1 MKTYL
6 ALEEGSVVESS
17 PAVANF
23 WIYSDPDDA
32 EKRELLDSLRID
44 EHALESALDPDEVSR
59 VEFPPD
65 HAFVIWKRPS
75 MESSPQQFSF
85 EVSSVGIFL
94 NPRRLTMILGKGD
107 PPSFTSKEFQSVGS
121 LNDLTLR
128 FLLSSTRHY
137 FEHLKVIK
145 QLTRELQAKLNTS
158 LENQYLLQMFALA
171 ESLTYYLN
179 AIEANAAVLSRL
191 RAHSETI
198 GFSERELEILDD
210 LSIEH
215 QQCYKQTEI
224 TSSVLSTLMDARGT
238 LVNNNMNVL
247 LKNLTIINV
256 IFLPLN
262 LLASIGGMSEFTD
275 MTRNVDWKVSYSLLI
290 VAMGGLGWLTWRY
303 LVSRIDRWVAR
314 AGR

>member
-1 MKTYL
+1 
-6 ALEEGSVVESS
+6 
-17 PAVANF
+17 
-23 WIYSDPDDA
+23 
-32 EKRELLDSLRID
+32 
-44 EHALESALDPDEVSR
+44 
-59 VEFPPD
+59 
-65 HAFVIWKRPS
+65 
-75 MESSPQQFSF
+75 
-85 EVSSVGIFL
+85 
-94 NPRRLTMILGKGD
+94 
-107 PPSFTSKEFQSVGS
+107 
-121 LNDLTLR
+121 LTLR
-128 FLLSSTRHY
+128 FLLGSTRHY
-137 FEHLKVIK
+137 FEDLKVIK
-145 QLTRELQAKLNTS
+145 QLTRELQTKLNTS

-262 LLASIGGMSEFTD
+262 LLASILGMSEFTD
-275 MTRNVDWKVSYSLLI
+275 MTRSVDWRVSYSLLI
-290 VAMGGLGWLTWRY
+290 VAMGALGWLTWRY
-303 LVSRIDRWVAR
+303 LVRRIDRWVAR
-314 AGR
+314 AGG

>member
-1 MKTYL
+1 MKTFL
-6 ALEEGSVVESS
+6 ALKEGSVVECS
-17 PAVANF
+17 PEAANF
-23 WIYSDPDDA
+23 WIYSDPADA

-65 HAFVIWKRPS
+65 HAFIIWKRPS
-75 MESSPQQFSF
+75 RASSQQQFSF

-107 PPSFTSKEFQSVGS
+107 PPSFTSKEFQSIGS

-128 FLLSSTRHY
+128 FLLGSTRHY
-137 FEHLKVIK
+137 FEDLKVIK
-145 QLTRELQAKLNTS
+145 QLTRELQTKLNTS
-158 LENQYLLQMFALA
+158 LENQYLLKMFALA

-262 LLASIGGMSEFTD
+262 LLASILGMSEFTD
-275 MTRNVDWKVSYSLLI
+275 MTRSVDWKVSYSLLI
-290 VAMGGLGWLTWRY
+290 VAMGALGWLTWRY
-303 LVSRIDRWVAR
+303 LVRRIDRWVAR